1 MNIDRLNSLLGKF
14 PRVKIL
20 VVGDFFL
27 DEYLSLDARLT
38 EPSLETGLDA
48 YQVVARRVSPGA
60 AGTVTNNLRALGAEV
75 TALGIIGDDGEG
87 LELERALRNT
97 GVDCAPLLKRAD
109 RFTPTYTKPMLKDG
123 SGAEREL
130 NRIDTKNR
138 TRLPFEAEDELCA
151 RLRELV
157 PQADAV
163 IAVDQVEETDCGVI
177 TARVRGALGELAE
190 QHPAKIFAV
199 ESRANIGRFRNMILK
214 PNARELQAAL
224 EMTEDAEGD
233 ESLERGLRELQRRT
247 GREIFLTEGEAGM
260 HVCDADGIRR
270 VRTVRVTG
278 PIDIVGAGDSA
289 LAGIVMALAAGA
301 TTDEAA
307 LIGNLAAAVTIRQL
321 GTTGT
326 ANPAQILDAYLEWVA
341 QG

>member
-1 MNIDRLNSLLGKF
+1 MNIDRLKSLLENFSKKK
-14 PRVKIL
+14 VL

-27 DEYLSLDARLT
+27 DKYLSLDASLT

-60 AGTVTNNLRALGAEV
+60 AGTVTNNLRAMGAEV
-75 TALGIIGDDGEG
+75 TVLCVIGDDGEG
-87 LELERALRNT
+87 LELERALRAT
-97 GVDCAPLLKRAD
+97 GVDCAALIKRAE

-130 NRIDTKNR
+130 SRIDTKNR
-138 TRLPFEAEDELCA
+138 TRLPTGAEDELCA
-151 RLRELV
+151 RLSGLV
-157 PQADAV
+157 MQADAV

-190 QHPAKIFAV
+190 QHPTKIFAA

-214 PNARELQAAL
+214 PNVRELRAAL
-224 EMTEDAEGD
+224 ELTYDAYGD
-233 ESLERGLRELQRRT
+233 EELERGLVELRRRT
-247 GREIFLTEGEAGM
+247 GRDIFLTEGEAGVR
-260 HVCDADGIRR
+260 VCDADGIRR
-270 VRTVRVTG
+270 VPTMKVTG

-289 LAGIVMALAAGA
+289 LAGIVMSLAAGA

-307 LIGNLAAAVTIRQL
+307 FIGNLAAAVTIRQL

-326 ANPAQILDAYLEWVA
+326 ANPAQILDAYSEWVA
-341 QG
+341 QA